1 MRVGILTASRTNNNG
16 TDLQTAAMYR
26 LVKNTGHDVE
36 VIDYA
41 CKKLDGSRRLLRKKN
56 LVSFVRLPWKIYDH
70 LSRERFRR
78 RAFVKSP
85 ETYYPE
91 NLNLDRYDAVV
102 VGSDQ
107 VWNLEITGGDVNFFL
122 PESTGNMKRI
132 AYAPSLGKTDIR
144 QWEQQ
149 YSLGEKLARF
159 AGVSV
164 RESSGVETLAQI
176 GVQARHDL
184 DPLLCMDRSQWENL
198 ATKRKKTKKYVVLYL
213 VSRNEAAV
221 KEARAYAERN
231 GCRLLKLGLP
241 QKPAKGMRILSFISL
256 PRWIRLMADAQMV
269 YTNSYHGLSM
279 AIALNTNVRVFP
291 LQEQQSNSRSLN
303 LLQMLQMEKYFVDSE
318 DCPDETVCPDWSKVN
333 EILAAKRS
341 ESEAYL
347 SQMLNG

>member
-26 LVKNTGHDVE
+26 LLKKTGHDVE

-56 LVSFVRLPWKIYDH
+56 LISFVRLPWKIYDH
-70 LSRERFRR
+70 LSREKFRR
-78 RAFVKSP
+78 HAFVKSP

-107 VWNLEITGGDVNFFL
+107 IWNLDITGGDVNFFL
-122 PESTGNMKRI
+122 PENTGNMKRI

-144 QWEQQ
+144 HWEQQ
-149 YSLGEKLARF
+149 YSLKEKLDRF

-164 RESSGVETLAQI
+164 RESSGVDALAQI

-184 DPLLCMDRSQWENL
+184 DPLLCMDRSQWEDL
-198 ATKRKKTKKYVVLYL
+198 AAKPKKKKKYAVLYL
-213 VSRNEAAV
+213 VGGGQAA
-221 KEARAYAERN
+221 EREICAYAKKN
-231 GCRLLKLGLP
+231 GCRIIKFGPL
-241 QKPAKGMRILSFISL
+241 QKPTKGMRTRSFVSL
-256 PRWIRLMADAQMV
+256 PQWIRLMADAEMV
-269 YTNSYHGLSM
+269 FTNSYHGLST

-291 LQEQQSNSRSLN
+291 LEEVQANARALSL
-303 LLQMLQMEKYFVDSE
+303 LRMLQMEAYFMDSA
-318 DCPDETVCPDWSKVN
+318 DRPADNACPDWDKVN
-333 EILAAKRS
+333 KILVQKRRES
-341 ESEAYL
+341 ESYL
-347 SQMLNG
+347 RQMLSE